1 MNDATAAAAEAVAAA
16 IDLDNTIRV
25 FIGEKECLNAIK
37 LQESGQ
43 PAHIECTTQRD
54 QVGYKSV
61 TLIAAR
67 QNVTYAAEEWECDAF
82 TKMCG
87 GQYKGGKQL
96 FMMQCEDSTYGIFG
110 EWCVDCPHI
119 TDAISANTAAADSS
133 SSSASSTGTDIVTS
147 DSGCSPDA
155 VGSDVCVRSVLRNGK
170 LDYIAE
176 CPTGSARS
184 EMPTG
189 ELSEAYDE
197 ERILEKTVCAS
208 PDAYF
213 QSENVKLACAPYP
226 SAGFYK
232 FYTNATDDSPKQIAR
247 SRCHSLRQPPGGTR
261 KACSYIVSC
270 EPRSACYPNNVC
282 ALDNDEEAYYWYD

>member
-1 MNDATAAAAEAVAAA
+1 
-16 IDLDNTIRV
+16 
-25 FIGEKECLNAIK
+25 
-37 LQESGQ
+37 
-43 PAHIECTTQRD
+43 
-54 QVGYKSV
+54 
-61 TLIAAR
+61 
-67 QNVTYAAEEWECDAF
+67 
-82 TKMCG
+82 
-87 GQYKGGKQL
+87 
-96 FMMQCEDSTYGIFG
+96 
-110 EWCVDCPHI
+110 
-119 TDAISANTAAADSS
+119 
-133 SSSASSTGTDIVTS
+133 
-147 DSGCSPDA
+147 
-155 VGSDVCVRSVLRNGK
+155 
-170 LDYIAE
+170 
-176 CPTGSARS
+176 
-184 EMPTG
+184 MPTG